1 MRAFDPE
8 EWRGRAWDRFRSLL
22 ETGEDRKLLEIQW
35 ATDVLAISDLGKLV
49 TWCVGRGVTVSFGKK
64 QNGVY
69 DTATKTIVIS
79 AHARP
84 LRQVAYL
91 LHECGHHLIGDDDH
105 HGRFEAGYPCS
116 EDPAA
121 SKTFKHKLS
130 CLEEEMEAWH
140 RGWKLAIRVG
150 LHVSREQYD
159 EIRIECLKSY
169 VKWAA
174 TDGRKKQ

>member
-1 MRAFDPE
+1 MRVFDPA
-8 EWRGRAWDRFRSLL
+8 EWRNRAWERFRSNL

-35 ATDVLAISDLGKLV
+35 ATDVLAISDLQKIIA
-49 TWCVGRGVTVSFGKK
+49 WCSSRGVTVSFGKK

-105 HGRFEAGYPCS
+105 HGRFEAGYPYS
-116 EDPAA
+116 EDPVA

-140 RGWKLAIRVG
+140 RGWKLAVRID
-150 LHVSREQYD
+150 LQMNREQFD
-159 EIRIECLKSY
+159 EVRLECLKTY

-174 TDGRKKQ
+174 SDGRKKQ